1 MGGNSS
7 SENEEK
13 TFPYLFMQNAINKIE
28 NRVPF
33 REEGSP
39 PSPRS
44 VTKTLSFLQEEMKT
58 NDSVVNS
65 IINQFAERSRVGY
78 KKYGTTLDR
87 TDLSLLDWVQHAQE
101 EMMDGILYLEKIK
114 KTIIEKESGIE
125 TMER

>member
-7 SENEEK
+7 SENEENK
-13 TFPYLFMQNAINKIE
+13 FPYLFMQNAINKIE
-28 NRVPF
+28 NKVPF
-33 REEGSP
+33 REAGSP
-39 PSPRS
+39 QSPRT
-44 VTKTLSFLQEEMKT
+44 TKNTVSFYEGEIKT

-65 IINQFAERSRVGY
+65 IISQFAERSKMGY
-78 KKYGTTLDR
+78 EKYGTTLDR

-114 KTIIEKESGIE
+114 KTIIEKESGTE